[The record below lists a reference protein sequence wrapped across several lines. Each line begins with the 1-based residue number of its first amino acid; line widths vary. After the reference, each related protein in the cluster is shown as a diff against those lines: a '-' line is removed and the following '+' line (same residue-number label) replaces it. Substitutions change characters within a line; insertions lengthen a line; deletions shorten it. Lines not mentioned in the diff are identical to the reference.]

1 MLWKSSLPES
11 LEIDGRRLT
20 LKVRRDTRARR
31 LILRVDPADGGVALT
46 IPRGTSNRTAIDFLE
61 RHEGWIAGRLH
72 KLPPLTPFT
81 HGAAIP
87 ILGDLHRI
95 EHRPDARGGVWRE
108 EQVVFVTGKPE
119 HLQRRLTDY
128 LKGEA
133 RKVCRTRSEAL
144 AGKIGEKVTRV
155 TVRDTRSRW
164 GSCSTSGALSFS
176 WRLIMAPEA
185 VLDYVIAHEVAH
197 LRHHDHSPSFWRL
210 VSELVPDH
218 QAQRRW
224 LKREGSLLWRFG

>member
-1 MLWKSSLPES
+1 MA
-11 LEIDGRRLT
+11 
-20 LKVRRDTRARR
+20 LKVRRDARARR

-46 IPRGTSNRTAIDFLE
+46 IPKGTSNRTAIDFLE

-72 KLPPLTPFT
+72 KLPVPTPFT
-81 HGAAIP
+81 HGGEVP
-87 ILGDLHRI
+87 ILGTLHRI
-95 EHRPDARGGVWRE
+95 EHRPGARGGVWRE
-108 EQVVFVTGKPE
+108 DQVVFVTGKPE

-128 LKGEA
+128 LKAEA
-133 RKVCRTRSEAL
+133 RRICRARAEKL
-144 AGKIGEKVTRV
+144 ATAVGAKITRV

-197 LRHHDHSPSFWRL
+197 LRHHDHSPAFWRL
-210 VSELVPDH
+210 VGELTTDH
-218 QAQRRW
+218 QTQRRW
-224 LKREGSLLWRFG
+224 LKREGSALWSFG